1 MALKA
6 LMLRKK
12 ISDKKKA
19 LEGLRS
25 AAAVFEQREVE
36 LESAIDEANTDEE
49 RSAVEEE
56 INQFEADRNENQEQ
70 VGALEREIEELETEL
85 QELENQ
91 QNTEPVQNDQPEN
104 NQRSEVPQMSQ
115 RTKFFGM
122 TVQERDAFFAREDV
136 KTFLGQVRQAMKE
149 QRAISGVGYLIPEI
163 MLGLLRENI
172 ENYSVLYKHVFV
184 RRLSGTG
191 RMVVMGAI
199 PEAVWT
205 EMCANLNELDL
216 SFGPGI
222 EVDGFKVGGYF
233 RICNPL
239 LQDADIDLANELLT
253 ALGQAIGFALDKAIL
268 FGTGTKMPTGIVTTL
283 SAVSG
288 TPNIISHAASVT
300 DLKLFQA
307 IVKDAGIADSKYTTS
322 GMVWVMNKKTKTELI
337 SQAMS
342 INAAGAIVT
351 GLGNQMPVI
360 GGTIEELNLI
370 PENVIIAGHFDMY
383 LLAERRGIELGT
395 SEHAFWVADQTGF
408 RGTARYDGK
417 VIDAN
422 AFVAIGINGTTPS
435 ASGITFAADTANET
449 EGNG

>member
-1 MALKA
+1 
-6 LMLRKK
+6 
-12 ISDKKKA
+12 
-19 LEGLRS
+19 
-25 AAAVFEQREVE
+25 
-36 LESAIDEANTDEE
+36 
-49 RSAVEEE
+49 
-56 INQFEADRNENQEQ
+56 
-70 VGALEREIEELETEL
+70 
-85 QELENQ
+85 
-91 QNTEPVQNDQPEN
+91 
-104 NQRSEVPQMSQ
+104 MSQ

-253 ALGQAIGFALDKAIL
+253 ALGQSIGFSLDKAIL

-370 PENVIIAGHFDMY
+370 PDNVIIAGHFDMY

>member
-253 ALGQAIGFALDKAIL
+253 ALGQSIGFSLDKAIL

-351 GLGNQMPVI
+351 GLGN
-360 GGTIEELNLI
+360 
-370 PENVIIAGHFDMY
+370 
-383 LLAERRGIELGT
+383 
-395 SEHAFWVADQTGF
+395 
-408 RGTARYDGK
+408 
-417 VIDAN
+417 
-422 AFVAIGINGTTPS
+422 
-435 ASGITFAADTANET
+435 
-449 EGNG
+449 